1 VKRLA
6 LVPLAVTLVAA
17 LVPAAALAKGASEA
31 EIAGPG
37 IDEPISLAV
46 QPGGE
51 QGWQEQR
58 WQLLQ
63 LAETSGFYPAVF
75 VRSPD
80 PMLDER
86 PAGDLG
92 PRYTITYVMPGPN
105 NEVDHLVQDVYPYA
119 EPDPVAY
126 VAPGQPF
133 FGTERTR
140 GGWYVSTT
148 ALKDNLV
155 AAGLPPNAPTAGDGP
170 GFPWTL
176 VGVLTALGAA
186 GVLLALAAL
195 LIRRRSQTRTVTA

>member
-1 VKRLA
+1 VKRLV

-37 IDEPISLAV
+37 IDEPISLTV
-46 QPGGE
+46 QPGG
-51 QGWQEQR
+51 EQR

-63 LAETSGFYPAVF
+63 LAEAAGFYPAVF

-92 PRYTITYVMPGPN
+92 PRYTITYVMPGPYG
-105 NEVDHLVQDVYPYA
+105 EDHLVQDVYPYA
-119 EPDPVAY
+119 EPDPVTY

-155 AAGLPPNAPTAGDGP
+155 AAGLPRTPPEGGDGP

-176 VGVLTALGAA
+176 AGALSALVVALAIG
-186 GVLLALAAL
+186 ALAAVR
-195 LIRRRSQTRTVTA
+195 IRHDRQTRTVTA

>member
-1 VKRLA
+1 MKAFL
-6 LVPLAVTLVAA
+6 LVPFAVTLVALA
-17 LVPAAALAKGASEA
+17 LPGASLAKGASEA
-31 EIAGPG
+31 EIVGPG
-37 IDEPISLAV
+37 LDNPISLAV
-46 QPGGE
+46 QPVGE
-51 QGWQEQR
+51 ER
-58 WQLLQ
+58 WQFLQ
-63 LAETSGFYPAVF
+63 LVETTGFYPAVF

-92 PRYTITYVMPGPN
+92 PKYTITYVMPGPN

-119 EPDPVAY
+119 EPDPVTY
-126 VAPGQPF
+126 VAPGQRF

-155 AAGLPPNAPTAGDGP
+155 AAGLPRTPPGDGDGP

-176 VGVLTALGAA
+176 A
-186 GVLLALAAL
+186 GVLSVLVVAVVMGVLSAVR
-195 LIRRRSQTRTVTA
+195 IRRGRQTRTVTA